1 MSEASSQQKLEYV
14 KSIKMKGSILNKTIV
29 HFFTNFRNNSIK
41 KNPSNFV
48 NRPKKKTS
56 IRHDKIR

>member
-1 MSEASSQQKLEYV
+1 
-14 KSIKMKGSILNKTIV
+14 MKGSILNKTIV

-41 KNPSNFV
+41 KNPCNFV
-48 NRPKKKTS
+48 NRPKKKTA

>member
-1 MSEASSQQKLEYV
+1 
-14 KSIKMKGSILNKTIV
+14 MKGSILNKTIV

-48 NRPKKKTS
+48 NRPKKKTA
-56 IRHDKIR
+56 IRHDKIPSGYGATYIKQKLE

>member
-1 MSEASSQQKLEYV
+1 
-14 KSIKMKGSILNKTIV
+14 MKGSILNKTIV
-29 HFFTNFRNNSIK
+29 HFFTNFGNNSIK

-48 NRPKKKTS
+48 NRPKKKTA